1 MIRVVCET
9 CRGRASPAALLR
21 SLTNNTP
28 QLFRSQ
34 QAAAAGGQAAA
45 AQLQLLQ
52 QQQQQQFQ
60 LQQQLAAQQAFTQ
73 APYVI
78 NAGQEGAPYV
88 SALIAGV
95 PPYYGVAAPWGV
107 YPGLVAQPAQ
117 QQAQQPR
124 RPLTPQQGE
133 QQVNGQGQ
141 YVIPYYDPGSLV
153 MGGRNGTPLRLVSP
167 GGVLAPRQYPA
178 PTHPAATPAP
188 QPPSQQQQQQQPGE
202 RATPTRNNMST
213 FNIYCLIAGVAY
225 AYHVEHRR
233 GSRGSL
239 GVRSLNLADFIYDC
253 LRVM

>member
-1 MIRVVCET
+1 M
-9 CRGRASPAALLR
+9 LQ
-21 SLTNNTP
+21 

-52 QQQQQQFQ
+52 QQQQQQQFQ

-78 NAGQEGAPYV
+78 NTGQEGTPYV
-88 SALIAGV
+88 SAVIAGV
-95 PPYYGVAAPWGV
+95 PPYYGMAAPWGM
-107 YPGLVAQPAQ
+107 YPGLVAPPAQ

-141 YVIPYYDPGSLV
+141 YVIPYYDPASIVL
-153 MGGRNGTPLRLVSP
+153 GGRNGTPLRLVSP

-178 PTHPAATPAP
+178 AHAAATPAP
-188 QPPSQQQQQQQPGE
+188 PAPPAAHQPQQPQPQQTGE
-202 RATPTRNNMST
+202 SPRDTQQNKPYY
-213 FNIYCLIAGVAY
+213 FNIYLSQRQMMKTNR
-225 AYHVEHRR
+225 AYHNNV
-233 GSRGSL
+233 
-239 GVRSLNLADFIYDC
+239 Y
-253 LRVM
+253 

>member
-1 MIRVVCET
+1 M
-9 CRGRASPAALLR
+9 LQ
-21 SLTNNTP
+21 

-107 YPGLVAQPAQ
+107 YPGLVPQPAPAQ
-117 QQAQQPR
+117 QPAQQPR
-124 RPLTPQQGE
+124 RPLSPQAAADQVAQVAQV

-153 MGGRNGTPLRLVSP
+153 LGGRQGTPLRLVSP
-167 GGVLAPRQYPA
+167 GSVLAPRSYQPATLPAQPA
-178 PTHPAATPAP
+178 PAASIQQHQGLQQHQHQHQPAP
-188 QPPSQQQQQQQPGE
+188 G
-202 RATPTRNNMST
+202 N
-213 FNIYCLIAGVAY
+213 
-225 AYHVEHRR
+225 
-233 GSRGSL
+233 
-239 GVRSLNLADFIYDC
+239 
-253 LRVM
+253 

>member
-1 MIRVVCET
+1 MCSI
-9 CRGRASPAALLR
+9 LLQ
-21 SLTNNTP
+21 

-34 QAAAAGGQAAA
+34 AAAAAAGGGAAA

-117 QQAQQPR
+117 QGAQQPR
-124 RPLTPQQGE
+124 RPLTPQQPD

-167 GGVLAPRQYPA
+167 GGVLAPRQYQP
-178 PTHPAATPAP
+178 PHPAAA
-188 QPPSQQQQQQQPGE
+188 PPSQSAAAAAAAAAVAAQHQAQPGE
-202 RATPTRNNMST
+202 HTNTS
-213 FNIYCLIAGVAY
+213 
-225 AYHVEHRR
+225 HR
-233 GSRGSL
+233 
-239 GVRSLNLADFIYDC
+239 D
-253 LRVM
+253 

>member
-1 MIRVVCET
+1 MLCCVNNICFF
-9 CRGRASPAALLR
+9 LLQ
-21 SLTNNTP
+21 

-167 GGVLAPRQYPA
+167 GGVLAPRQYQPA
-178 PTHPAATPAP
+178 PTHPAASAAPPQAAQTQQP
-188 QPPSQQQQQQQPGE
+188 QPGKNPFHLHSLQYISDTQCCIVLYVV
-202 RATPTRNNMST
+202 ATCVTNNNALMYW
-213 FNIYCLIAGVAY
+213 IILA
-225 AYHVEHRR
+225 HV
-233 GSRGSL
+233 
-239 GVRSLNLADFIYDC
+239 
-253 LRVM
+253 

>member
-1 MIRVVCET
+1 MD
-9 CRGRASPAALLR
+9 RGLL
-21 SLTNNTP
+21 SLTYHHLFARIP
-28 QLFRSQ
+28 KLILIFVCPQQLFRSQ

-73 APYVI
+73 GPYVI

-88 SALIAGV
+88 SALITGV

-107 YPGLVAQPAQ
+107 YPGLVAGPQ

-124 RPLTPQQGE
+124 RPLTPSQPD

-153 MGGRNGTPLRLVSP
+153 MGTRNGTPLRLVSP
-167 GGVLAPRQYPA
+167 GGVLAPRSYQPPVPA
-178 PTHPAATPAP
+178 PAPAP
-188 QPPSQQQQQQQPGE
+188 PPPITSQSMQQTGKPPT
-202 RATPTRNNMST
+202 TPTT
-213 FNIYCLIAGVAY
+213 L
-225 AYHVEHRR
+225 YHLPTNFTRALKVFKLVIN
-233 GSRGSL
+233 GG
-239 GVRSLNLADFIYDC
+239 NLSDSFPQ
-253 LRVM
+253 RMVMLVF

>member
-1 MIRVVCET
+1 M
-9 CRGRASPAALLR
+9 GRFVLLQ
-21 SLTNNTP
+21 

-60 LQQQLAAQQAFTQ
+60 LQQQLAAQQAFTSG
-73 APYVI
+73 PYVI

-124 RPLTPQQGE
+124 RPLTPQQAE

-167 GGVLAPRQYPA
+167 GGVLAPRSYQAPA
-178 PTHPAATPAP
+178 PAVPHQPAAPHQPTATP
-188 QPPSQQQQQQQPGE
+188 QPHQPQPHHTG
-202 RATPTRNNMST
+202 RIRRHAHHTTPHTHTDPEPTLLPLDMNDTHFCRMLLSHTAAQREST
-213 FNIYCLIAGVAY
+213 
-225 AYHVEHRR
+225 VEHI
-233 GSRGSL
+233 
-239 GVRSLNLADFIYDC
+239 FI
-253 LRVM
+253 LKKKTIF

>member
-1 MIRVVCET
+1 MQ
-9 CRGRASPAALLR
+9 
-21 SLTNNTP
+21 

-73 APYVI
+73 GPYVI
-78 NAGQEGAPYV
+78 NAGQEGTPYV

-107 YPGLVAQPAQ
+107 YPGLVAGPQ

-124 RPLTPQQGE
+124 RPLTPSQPE

-153 MGGRNGTPLRLVSP
+153 MGTRNGTPLRLVSP
-167 GGVLAPRQYPA
+167 GGVLAPRSYQPPPAHAAPA
-178 PTHPAATPAP
+178 PAPPPALAS
-188 QPPSQQQQQQQPGE
+188 QPMQQQTG
-202 RATPTRNNMST
+202 TS
-213 FNIYCLIAGVAY
+213 
-225 AYHVEHRR
+225 
-233 GSRGSL
+233 
-239 GVRSLNLADFIYDC
+239 
-253 LRVM
+253 

>member
-1 MIRVVCET
+1 M
-9 CRGRASPAALLR
+9 LQ
-21 SLTNNTP
+21 

-141 YVIPYYDPGSLV
+141 YVIPYYDPNSLV

-167 GGVLAPRQYPA
+167 GSVLAPRQYQPA
-178 PTHPAATPAP
+178 PAHPGATPA
-188 QPPSQQQQQQQPGE
+188 SNAAQQQPGKY
-202 RATPTRNNMST
+202 MSAIKSLTHTTNTDTSAHYYYHYQSPLMNYNLEIHSFVPIKVSMKLLT
-213 FNIYCLIAGVAY
+213 F
-225 AYHVEHRR
+225 
-233 GSRGSL
+233 
-239 GVRSLNLADFIYDC
+239 
-253 LRVM
+253 

>member
-1 MIRVVCET
+1 MQ
-9 CRGRASPAALLR
+9 
-21 SLTNNTP
+21 
-28 QLFRSQ
+28 QLIRSQ

-60 LQQQLAAQQAFTQ
+60 LQQQIAAQQAFTQ

-78 NAGQEGAPYV
+78 NTGQEGAPYV

-167 GGVLAPRQYPA
+167 GGVLAPRQYQPA
-178 PTHPAATPAP
+178 PAHPAAGAAPPAPAQTHQP
-188 QPPSQQQQQQQPGE
+188 QPPGNKHHVQ
-202 RATPTRNNMST
+202 T
-213 FNIYCLIAGVAY
+213 Y
-225 AYHVEHRR
+225 AH
-233 GSRGSL
+233 SP
-239 GVRSLNLADFIYDC
+239 LAHSHLHC
-253 LRVM
+253 LRLLCTFYTQTMASVSFFYRKIL

>member
-1 MIRVVCET
+1 M
-9 CRGRASPAALLR
+9 SQ
-21 SLTNNTP
+21 

-34 QAAAAGGQAAA
+34 QAAAAGGQAA

-88 SALIAGV
+88 GALIAGV

-107 YPGLVAQPAQ
+107 YPGLVQ

-124 RPLTPQQGE
+124 RPLTPQAGE

-153 MGGRNGTPLRLVSP
+153 MGARNGTPLRLVSP
-167 GGVLAPRQYPA
+167 GGVLAPRQYPQPA
-178 PTHPAATPAP
+178 HPAAPAP
-188 QPPSQQQQQQQPGE
+188 APQQQQQQPGE
-202 RATPTRNNMST
+202 CRRHTTTRDMLSNQT
-213 FNIYCLIAGVAY
+213 TL
-225 AYHVEHRR
+225 H
-233 GSRGSL
+233 L
-239 GVRSLNLADFIYDC
+239 
-253 LRVM
+253 

>member
-1 MIRVVCET
+1 MFQ
-9 CRGRASPAALLR
+9 
-21 SLTNNTP
+21 

-167 GGVLAPRQYPA
+167 GGVLAPRTYQPA
-178 PTHPAATPAP
+178 PTHPAATAAPPAP
-188 QPPSQQQQQQQPGE
+188 AQPQPQQPQPGK
-202 RATPTRNNMST
+202 
-213 FNIYCLIAGVAY
+213 L
-225 AYHVEHRR
+225 
-233 GSRGSL
+233 
-239 GVRSLNLADFIYDC
+239 LNFF
-253 LRVM
+253 